1 MVIPRETKKRLSTLY
16 AKTYRQMLPSY
27 FENDYRR
34 DSVHKATKRRIADL
48 FCRYDSSDTAL
59 CKLRHEQRSPPR
71 AAMRSERSYWRVF
84 DITRNGM
91 LHRQAQCICEFA
103 WSCYLLTRG
112 KT

>member
-34 DSVHKATKRRIADL
+34 DSVHKATKRRTADQ

-59 CKLRHEQRSPPR
+59 CKLRHEQQSPPR
-71 AAMRSERSYWRVF
+71 AAMRSERSYGGGFGYHPERDVAPAGAMHLR
-84 DITRNGM
+84 IR
-91 LHRQAQCICEFA
+91 LVV
-103 WSCYLLTRG
+103 LLANKR
-112 KT
+112 